1 MLPVS
6 MADFTRLSY
15 QNRGLSLSY
24 LDTAPEATDKPV
36 VLLLHGFPDK
46 AEMWSGV
53 MGHLREAGYR
63 CIAPDTV
70 GHGDSAMASS
80 VAAYRMSEVTADF
93 IALLDQLNINKVALV
108 GHDWGAVLAWYLSIY
123 FPQRVSRLVA
133 VSVGH
138 PSSYAHAGLEQKL
151 RGWYTLF
158 FQLRGVTEYLMLRD
172 GPTSLSRLLSLH
184 PEISEVMERMRRPG
198 RFTATLHLYRA
209 NMKDLLFKTYPAA
222 QCPVLGIWSQQD
234 AYLTERQMRG
244 SSRFVNAPLKVEV
257 IPGGHWIPLD
267 QPETIARLTTE
278 FLQQDGPSRA
288 EA

>member
-1 MLPVS
+1 MLPPS
-6 MADFTRLSY
+6 MADFARLSY

-24 LDTAPEATDKPV
+24 LDTDPEATNKPV

-53 MGHLREAGYR
+53 MAHLHESGYR

-70 GHGDSAMASS
+70 GHGDSAMATR
-80 VAAYRMSEVTADF
+80 VADYRMSEVTSDF
-93 IALLDQLNINKVALV
+93 IALLDQLNLQEVALV

-158 FQLRGVTEYLMLRD
+158 FQLRGVTEYLMLRN

-198 RFTATLHLYRA
+198 RFTATLNLYRA
-209 NMKDLLFKTYPAA
+209 NMKDLLLKTYPAA
-222 QCPVLGIWSQQD
+222 QCPVLGIWSKQD

-278 FLQQDGPSRA
+278 FLQQDGPSPA